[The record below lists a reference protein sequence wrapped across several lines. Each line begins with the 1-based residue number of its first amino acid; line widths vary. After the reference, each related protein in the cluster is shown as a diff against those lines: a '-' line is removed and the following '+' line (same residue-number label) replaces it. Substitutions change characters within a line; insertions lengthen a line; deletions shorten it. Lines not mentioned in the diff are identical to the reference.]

1 MRKIRKSL
9 LAIMLA
15 LFCIL
20 GLSSCDVENE
30 KYQDYKPTQ
39 GSMFTCVEVYEDPY
53 LGTVR
58 ILVDRKTRIMY
69 LYYWKNS
76 SNDYGVSGI
85 TVLYESDGK
94 PKKYSGVITD

>member
-20 GLSSCDVENE
+20 GLSSCGVENE
-30 KYQDYKPTQ
+30 NYQDYKPTQ

-58 ILVDRKTRIMY
+58 ILVDKQTRIIY
-69 LYYWKNS
+69 IRYY
-76 SNDYGVSGI
+76 DTYGDGQHSGMS
-85 TVLYESDGK
+85 VLYDSDGK
-94 PKKYSGVITD
+94 PKKYTGVIID